1 GGIPFDNP
9 TSVAIDMN
17 GDILVSEQDG
27 RRIQKV
33 DTDGRWLATF
43 DASTTKNGTE
53 IWPVDLVGTE

>member
-1 GGIPFDNP
+1 M
-9 TSVAIDMN
+9 AIDMN